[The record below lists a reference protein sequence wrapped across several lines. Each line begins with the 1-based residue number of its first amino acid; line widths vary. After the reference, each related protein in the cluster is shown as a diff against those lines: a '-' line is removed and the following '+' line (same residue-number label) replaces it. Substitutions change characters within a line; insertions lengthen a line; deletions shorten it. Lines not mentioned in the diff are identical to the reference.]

1 MLVVPDNSDDFVLL
15 VVCTELE
22 LYVKVDVA
30 RTVVVDMV
38 VVA

>member
-1 MLVVPDNSDDFVLL
+1 MLVVPDNSVDFVLL

-30 RTVVVDMV
+30 GTVVVDMV